1 MKKLMTEWRNFL
13 SEGSAEY
20 SGILMIKPDPATIAQ
35 AVEMQKTLP
44 PEGVPLEEKDLHVTL
59 IHQSILKP
67 FRKQIKNMELP
78 PPPLIE
84 LEPRVFQRKSPGK
97 ESWAVRLT
105 DQDAM
110 RGYVREV
117 MELLDSQNTDPEP
130 ERVFHITIGN
140 LTGNPHDSVR

>member
-35 AVEMQKTLP
+35 IKEIQDTLP
-44 PEGVPLEEKDLHVTL
+44 KYGKRLEEEDLHVTL

-67 FRKQIKNMELP
+67 FEEQLKNVELP
-78 PPPLIE
+78 DPPLIE
-84 LEPRVFQRKSPGK
+84 IEPRVFQRKSPGK